1 MNVEEFLN
9 DLADGGFRDEISD
22 NIIDSEQLME
32 LITDYAVD
40 SYLGFYEGKRSHKAV
55 LQISKITRLLHRLV
69 ARVEED
75 RVQTLGE
82 PLTLAER
89 YAENGVRQGDF

>member
-1 MNVEEFLN
+1 MNVEEFLD

-40 SYLGFYEGKRSHKAV
+40 SYLGFYEGKTPKAV

-89 YAENGVRQGDF
+89 YAENGVRHSDF